1 MSALDRERRRKRSG
15 PRAANFGGEKIDN
28 QLLIKIGVAIG
39 AVVLGYVV
47 VKIIANLLASIAVWS
62 SPDTQN
68 RSDMPSDADEEP
80 GEEVEDVPGL
90 HVLSGF
96 GSEHRFIDK
105 NPTEKTIRAT
115 IRDLDWFGGFH
126 QVLLVTSPGVYF
138 AVSGSLDPD
147 HGLSSS
153 YDDAKKGVHLV
164 INEPPESVANM
175 EELMVSFYHGDG
187 RWKRLSIY
195 E

>member
-1 MSALDRERRRKRSG
+1 M
-15 PRAANFGGEKIDN
+15 IDN
-28 QLLIKIGVAIG
+28 QLVIKVAIAIG

-47 VKIIANLLASIAVWS
+47 VKIISSLLASVVVWS
-62 SPDTQN
+62 SPETQV
-68 RSDMPSDADEEP
+68 RSDSPTDAIEGA
-80 GEEVEDVPGL
+80 GESIEDAPGL
-90 HVLSGF
+90 HVLSGLP
-96 GSEHRFIDK
+96 SEHRFVDK
-105 NPTEKTIRAT
+105 NPTESMIRTT

-126 QVLLVTSPGVYF
+126 QVLLVTSPGVCF

-153 YDDAKKGVHLV
+153 YHDAKKGVDLV
-164 INEPPESVANM
+164 IKDPPATVAIM

-187 RWKRLSIY
+187 RWKRMNAY

>member
-1 MSALDRERRRKRSG
+1 
-15 PRAANFGGEKIDN
+15 
-28 QLLIKIGVAIG
+28 
-39 AVVLGYVV
+39 
-47 VKIIANLLASIAVWS
+47 LLASVAVWS
-62 SPDTQN
+62 SPDARNQ
-68 RSDMPSDADEEP
+68 SDVPSDTKEEP
-80 GEEVEDVPGL
+80 GEEIEDVPGL
-90 HVLSGF
+90 HVLSNYP
-96 GSEHRFIDK
+96 SEHRLIDK

-115 IRDLDWFGGFH
+115 IRGLDWFGGFH
-126 QVLLVTSPGVYF
+126 QVLLVTSPGVCF

-175 EELMVSFYHGDG
+175 EELMVSFYYGDG
-187 RWKRLSIY
+187 RWRRMSSY